1 MKRTIT
7 NIGASNFRKLLHKA
21 KQSNTE
27 FNALLKRYLQERFL
41 YRLSESKYKNN
52 FILKGGLLL
61 ITIDIPSSRPTLDI
75 DFLAKNINQEKIEFY
90 FQEICKI
97 NTTDGIK
104 FDENSVKTEEIIK
117 EGDYKGIRVK
127 IKAYFHT
134 SQTDISIDVGLGDIV
149 LNQRE
154 ITFPCILSDKAPVLN
169 AYSLETIVAEKLEA
183 MAKLLYANSR
193 MKDFYDVYTILNTGN
208 INLDNLKEAIQLTFS
223 NRGTDIKNLN
233 TIFANDFYKEEIK
246 QKQWAAFLKK
256 NHINLDKDF
265 ANTVLSIKEIIT
277 TLI

>member
-75 DFLAKNINQEKIEFY
+75 DFLAKNINKEKIEFY

-265 ANTVLSIKEIIT
+265 ANTILSIKEIIT

>member
-75 DFLAKNINQEKIEFY
+75 DFLAKNINKEKIEFY

-265 ANTVLSIKEIIT
+265 ANTVLSIKDIIT
-277 TLI
+277 KLI